1 MENTQNT
8 EKPINNAESRAY
20 VQDSLESTK
29 AGFVAVLGR
38 PNAGKSSFLNA
49 LLGENLA
56 LVSHKANATRKRMNL
71 IVMKENTQIIFV
83 DTPGI
88 HTQEK
93 LLNQYMLKE
102 ALKAMSDC
110 DILLFLAPITDKV
123 SFYEEFLKDAKKP
136 HILLLT
142 KIDSVPKEMLLMAIK
157 SYEKYRKEYLA
168 LIPISIKNQDSLQR
182 VVEIVAK
189 LMPQNPYYYDPEIL
203 SPNTTKEIA
212 KEMIR
217 ESVFENLNKELP
229 YESDVQINLYQEKP
243 HIHYI
248 KATIIVHKKSQ
259 KGMVIGKNGATLKRI
274 GHKAR
279 LKLES
284 FVRQKVFLEIFVKVI
299 PNWCKEYE
307 SLKKMG
313 YNFED

>member
-1 MENTQNT
+1 M
-8 EKPINNAESRAY
+8 
-20 VQDSLESTK
+20 
-29 AGFVAVLGR
+29 LGR

-71 IVMKENTQIIFV
+71 IVMEKNTQIVFV

-88 HTQEK
+88 HIQEK

-102 ALKAMSDC
+102 ALKAMNDC

-142 KIDSVPKEMLLMAIK
+142 KIDSVPKETLFAAIK
-157 SYEKYRKEYLA
+157 AYEKYRQNYLA
-168 LIPISIKNQDSLQR
+168 LIPISIKDLGSLRR
-182 VVEIVAK
+182 VVEVVAK
-189 LMPQNPYYYDPEIL
+189 QMPHNPYYYDPEIL

-217 ESVFENLNKELP
+217 EAVFENLSDELP
-229 YESDVQINLYQEKP
+229 YESDVQMNFYREKP
-243 HIHYI
+243 HIHHI
-248 KATIIVHKKSQ
+248 KATIVVHKESQ
-259 KGMVIGKNGATLKRI
+259 KGMVIGKGGATLKRI
-274 GHKAR
+274 GREAR

-284 FVRQKVFLEIFVKVI
+284 FVGQKVFLELFVKVI
-299 PNWCKEYE
+299 PSWCKEYE